1 MGIQDLAEI
10 QTTPGQAKFMNPERR
25 KRIIF
30 LSGVDFKEKSIQVIR
45 KTPEAY
51 VKAGWETHYVVGR
64 DNSVNGDYF
73 YESVINPEGVIVHR
87 FTIPLT
93 RLHGLFNNVFWKAFW
108 FRIRTLLLVLNLA
121 LKAIKLIRQKD
132 FDVIY
137 GYEIPGVLAVRLM
150 RFLSVRT
157 SAKVVTRFQ
166 GVLYVKEWLRKNQ
179 KFRFYSNWDAML
191 ALKAKADLC
200 IMTNDGS
207 QGLKVLKQ
215 INSPNT
221 NILFCSNGVDVVKV
235 NPEITERIRHETY
248 SDKDKKYLLSI
259 SRLDDHKRIDRSLRV
274 IYEMVNTLGFKNFK
288 FIVVG
293 GGAEYDNL
301 VRLAETLA
309 IKPYV
314 EFLGPIKHEFIQ
326 YHLALSD
333 LFLSM
338 YTSTNVGNPLLEAIR
353 HNKIIITL
361 NNGDTGDWIKHMIS
375 GLIYDVNDDTDLSKG
390 DYEKIAA
397 DILQVINDPVL
408 FKSLSEGVKYV
419 EKAKLWT
426 WEERFDAEL
435 NRVEQVL
442 N

>member
-1 MGIQDLAEI
+1 
-10 QTTPGQAKFMNPERR
+10 MNPERR
-25 KRIIF
+25 KRILF

-51 VKAGWETHYVVGR
+51 VKAGWEVHYIVGR

-73 YESVINPEGVIVHR
+73 YESIINPDGVNVHR
-87 FTIPLT
+87 FIIPLT
-93 RLHGLFNNVFWKAFW
+93 RLHGLLNNVFWKAFW
-108 FRIRTLLLVLNLA
+108 FRVRNILLVWDLA
-121 LKAIKLIRQKD
+121 LKAIKLIRKKD

-137 GYEIPGVLAVRLM
+137 GYEIPGVLAVRFM
-150 RFLSVRT
+150 RFLGVRT

-207 QGLKVLKQ
+207 QGLKVLKEV
-215 INSPNT
+215 NSPNK
-221 NILFCSNGVDVVKV
+221 NILFCSNGVDIVKL
-235 NPEITERIRHETY
+235 NPQITEEIRKELY
-248 SDKDKKYLLSI
+248 ADRSKKYLLSI

-274 IYEMVNTLGFKNFK
+274 IHKMVSKFDFKDFR
-288 FIVVG
+288 FIVIG
-293 GGAEYDNL
+293 GGSEYQNL
-301 VRLAETLA
+301 IRLTEALA

-314 EFLGPIKHEFIQ
+314 EFLGPIKHNVVP

-361 NNGDTGDWIKHMIS
+361 NNGDTGDWIKHRVS
-375 GLIYDVNDDTDLSKG
+375 GLIYDVDDDKDLSTE
-390 DYEKIAA
+390 DYEKIAS
-397 DILQVINDPVL
+397 DVVEVFTSIDL
-408 FKSLSEGVKYV
+408 FNSLERGVGEV
-419 EKAKLWT
+419 EKARLWT

-435 NRVEQVL
+435 DRVEQLL

>member
-1 MGIQDLAEI
+1 
-10 QTTPGQAKFMNPERR
+10 MNPERR
-25 KRIIF
+25 KRILF

-51 VKAGWETHYVVGR
+51 VKAGWEVHYIVGR
-64 DNSVNGDYF
+64 DNSINGDYF
-73 YESVINPEGVIVHR
+73 YESVINPDGVNVHR
-87 FTIPLT
+87 FIVPLT
-93 RLHGLFNNVFWKAFW
+93 KVHGLLNNVFWKALW
-108 FRIRTLLLVLNLA
+108 FRIRNILLVLKLA
-121 LKAIKLIRQKD
+121 LKAIMLIREKD
-132 FDVIY
+132 FDVVY
-137 GYEIPGVLAVRLM
+137 GYEIPGVLAVRFM
-150 RFLSVRT
+150 RFLAVRT

-215 INSPNT
+215 INSPHK
-221 NILFCSNGVDVVKV
+221 NILFCSNGVDIVKL
-235 NPEITERIRHETY
+235 NPQTTEEIRKERYADR
-248 SDKDKKYLLSI
+248 SKKYLLSI

-274 IYEMVNTLGFKNFK
+274 IHQMVSKFEFKDFRFIVIGGGSEYQNLIRLTETLG
-288 FIVVG
+288 
-293 GGAEYDNL
+293 
-301 VRLAETLA
+301 

-314 EFLGPIKHEFIQ
+314 EFLGPIKHNFIQ

-333 LFLSM
+333 VFLSM

-361 NNGDTGDWIKHMIS
+361 NNGDTGDWIKHRVS
-375 GLIYDVNDDTDLSKG
+375 GLIYDVDDDKDLNTE
-390 DYEKIAA
+390 DYEKIARDVMEVFTSA
-397 DILQVINDPVL
+397 EL
-408 FKSLSEGVKYV
+408 FNSLKRGAGDV
-419 EKAKLWT
+419 ERARLWT

-435 NRVEQVL
+435 DRVEQML